1 MRGKKQKLNSLL
13 DGNLGNCHSEHGV
26 YCISRFSFE
35 FECVLHFFFP
45 FVGGESCDF
54 TYINIFYK
62 KKGGKIKAIMDNKYL
77 CSSYLDDYEYV

>member
-1 MRGKKQKLNSLL
+1 MEIWVIVIASMVYTVLADFLLNL
-13 DGNLGNCHSEHGV
+13 NV
-26 YCISRFSFE
+26 FCI
-35 FECVLHFFFP
+35 FFP

-54 TYINIFYK
+54 TYISIFYK